1 VPVVV
6 VAVVVGGE
14 GKRNCWWGWWR
25 WRSWAVL
32 VWPVLQMY
40 WPSQNWEVPNQES
53 RRTCWGWVGNL
64 QRTSRAWRRIWNAKK
79 KDFFVERILVEL
91 LGEEE
96 RKRQAPGATVVL
108 VVVVVVAVVVAVVV
122 VVVAAVVGHWVV
134 GWV

>member
-1 VPVVV
+1 
-6 VAVVVGGE
+6 
-14 GKRNCWWGWWR
+14 
-25 WRSWAVL
+25 
-32 VWPVLQMY
+32 
-40 WPSQNWEVPNQES
+40 
-53 RRTCWGWVGNL
+53 L

-79 KDFFVERILVEL
+79 KDFFVERFLVEL

-108 VVVVVVAVVVAVVV
+108 VAAVAAAVAAAAVAAV

>member
-1 VPVVV
+1 
-6 VAVVVGGE
+6 
-14 GKRNCWWGWWR
+14 
-25 WRSWAVL
+25 
-32 VWPVLQMY
+32 MY
-40 WPSQNWEVPNQES
+40 WQSQNWEVPNQES

-79 KDFFVERILVEL
+79 KDFFVERFLVEL
-91 LGEEE
+91 LAEEE

-108 VVVVVVAVVVAVVV
+108 VVVAVVVVVVVAAAVV

>member
-1 VPVVV
+1 
-6 VAVVVGGE
+6 
-14 GKRNCWWGWWR
+14 
-25 WRSWAVL
+25 
-32 VWPVLQMY
+32 
-40 WPSQNWEVPNQES
+40 
-53 RRTCWGWVGNL
+53 L

-79 KDFFVERILVEL
+79 KDFFVERFLVEL